1 MSKLGISVIL
11 PAYNEEKNLKG
22 VVKDALNFLK
32 TIKDS
37 WEIIIV
43 DDGSTDK
50 TGKIAEG
57 LSRIN
62 PRIRFVQ
69 HGENL
74 GYGRSLSDG
83 FSAGRYSFVFFTD
96 ADRQFKLEAL
106 AVMWPLAKT
115 GVVDLIIGY
124 RIKRKDPF
132 LRKVLSW
139 GYNSLAGFLFDLQVK
154 DIDCAFKIFKK
165 EIFKKIKIESNNFF
179 VNTEILAKARF
190 FKFKIL
196 EISVPHFP
204 RKAGKSSVSLKYIP
218 LTLKE
223 LIRIR
228 RSIGRFRNNENPFC
242 QTSNALK

>member
-50 TGKIAEG
+50 TGKIAER
-57 LSRIN
+57 LSQIS
-62 PRIRFVQ
+62 PGIRVIR

-74 GYGRSLSDG
+74 GYGRCLSDG
-83 FSAGRYSFVFFTD
+83 FSASNLSFVFFTD
-96 ADRQFKLEAL
+96 SDRQFKLEAL

-115 GVVDLIIGY
+115 GVVDLIVGY

-132 LRKVLSW
+132 LRKLLSW
-139 GYNSLAGFLFDLQVK
+139 GYNSLAGFLFDLQIK

-196 EISVPHFP
+196 EIGVPHFS
-204 RKAGKSSVSLKYIP
+204 RKAGKSSVSFKYIP

-228 RSIGRFRNNENPFC
+228 RSIGRLRKE
-242 QTSNALK
+242 